1 MLEGKLLK
9 KYEKTLETNYLFQGK
24 VVNLRIDRVKL
35 PNGKESVREVVEHAG
50 AVGIVPVSDDNKII
64 LVKQF
69 RKALDQEIIEIPAG
83 KLDPGE
89 RPADC
94 AQRELQEEIG
104 FKSGRLEFKFSCYT
118 SPGFSNEI
126 IHIFIARDLQESR
139 IKCDDDEFITTLE
152 VSLQEALH
160 MIKNGMIKDAKSI
173 SGILALLLEDQDE
186 GFLCRDVM

>member
-1 MLEGKLLK
+1 MK
-9 KYEKTLETNYLFQGK
+9 KNEKTLQSNYLYRGRI
-24 VVNLRIDRVKL
+24 VNLRIDRVEL
-35 PNGKESVREVVEHAG
+35 PNGKESEREVIEHAG
-50 AVGIVPVSDDNKII
+50 AVGIVPVTSDNKII

-89 RPADC
+89 NPADC
-94 AQRELQEEIG
+94 AHRELQEEIG
-104 FKSGRLEFKFSCYT
+104 FKPGKLDFMFSCYT

-126 IHIFIARDLQESR
+126 VYIYVARDLQESK

-160 MIKNGMIKDAKSI
+160 MIKNGVIKDSKTI
-173 SGILALLLEDQDE
+173 SGILAVLLEDQDV
-186 GFLCRDVM
+186 GFTGRDVI